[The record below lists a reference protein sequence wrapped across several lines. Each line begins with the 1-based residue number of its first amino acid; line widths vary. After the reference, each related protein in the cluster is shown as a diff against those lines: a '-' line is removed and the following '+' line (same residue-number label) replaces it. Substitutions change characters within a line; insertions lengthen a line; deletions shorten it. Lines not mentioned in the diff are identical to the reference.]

1 MNYKKKVF
9 LSITLLLILVF
20 AGCDNGKKST
30 GTPLPNVPE
39 TYSLKIDIIGEGNV
53 KKTPDKEVYEKN
65 DMVTLKAIPAEDH
78 DFAFWEGAIRS
89 TEPERVIIMEKDIHL
104 KANFGLILGHA
115 DFNDDD
121 PGEEYDHMRWVIE
134 DGKLSFTVN
143 AGFLGQLPI
152 TDIGFL
158 PESFYGETDIEFDD
172 TDFYQGVGLTFN
184 LISEDAKSFHYFK
197 IMKNG
202 YYYIRKAIPE
212 GGMFKL
218 TTLKTGQVPGF
229 KRNEANK
236 LAFSLKD
243 SVFTFYINGSYVDY
257 IELEDIIPVFFL
269 ILTSPDNDTTAYF
282 DNLKLLSLDPQIEP
296 INLDIVSQNKNL
308 PEAMKIIDIRNE

>member
-1 MNYKKKVF
+1 MRSRKSIF
-9 LSITLLLILVF
+9 LSILIIFVLVF
-20 AGCDNGKKST
+20 MLAGCDNGKKST

-65 DMVTLKAIPAEDH
+65 DMVTLKAIP
-78 DFAFWEGAIRS
+78 
-89 TEPERVIIMEKDIHL
+89 
-104 KANFGLILGHA
+104 
-115 DFNDDD
+115 
-121 PGEEYDHMRWVIE
+121 
-134 DGKLSFTVN
+134 
-143 AGFLGQLPI
+143 
-152 TDIGFL
+152 
-158 PESFYGETDIEFDD
+158 
-172 TDFYQGVGLTFN
+172 
-184 LISEDAKSFHYFK
+184 
-197 IMKNG
+197 
-202 YYYIRKAIPE
+202 E

-257 IELEDIIPVFFL
+257 IKLEDIIPVFFL